1 MHAVHSGV
9 LYKRGGVFSSR
20 WTPNIF
26 AVFSPSPRWPEPLL
40 RFKRTA
46 RDQWAG
52 QVVLSGATAGRLPAT
67 DGGCTSALYVHTL
80 SGKTYILAAESEAE
94 AERWLAAIAGVTR
107 PVASEPPPAT
117 PRATPPTRR
126 SAEETAAA
134 AAQQEH
140 LVEAAAGEEELAEDR
155 ASSWRDDELR
165 ALSAALAEARAEARR
180 QRERADAADARAGL
194 LFQELA
200 ARRATILSLSQL
212 PPPRVGDAAFSDAAA
227 SAGGPGGVAESSG
240 VAQSSVGLT
249 GRTPPS
255 DLFAPWFFGS
265 LWGGPP
271 AREAAPTLASSNS
284 SSALE

>member
-1 MHAVHSGV
+1 M
-9 LYKRGGVFSSR
+9 
-20 WTPNIF
+20 
-26 AVFSPSPRWPEPLL
+26 
-40 RFKRTA
+40 
-46 RDQWAG
+46 
-52 QVVLSGATAGRLPAT
+52 VLSGATVGRLPAT

-94 AERWLAAIAGVTR
+94 AERWLTAIAGVTR

-134 AAQQEH
+134 AAQPEY
-140 LVEAAAGEEELAEDR
+140 LVEAAAGEELAEDR

-200 ARRATILSLSQL
+200 ASRATILSLSQL
-212 PPPRVGDAAFSDAAA
+212 PPPRGGDAAFSDAAA
-227 SAGGPGGVAESSG
+227 SAGGPGGVAEGSR
-240 VAQSSVGLT
+240 VAKLSDGLT
-249 GRTPPS
+249 GRSHPS